1 MLKKGKKENM
11 SVNTN
16 VKTPFGNT
24 LLVGAGP
31 AAINI
36 AVHVSRGWC
45 DKLGLVNRAGAHTN
59 RLKESFNKQGRVLK
73 ARNQSQLNQDLSGET
88 KLDFFYGDYQEI
100 DDIWDTLI
108 ICTPSDTYIEV
119 IKSLCMREL
128 KTAKTLILI
137 SPGIGSNFLIERYLK
152 LELGDIEII
161 SFSAYYAA
169 TKYESGERDGLSVMT
184 KAFKKRIYLASSKEN
199 SIQLKAVCEFI
210 ESLGVQCSI
219 VSSPIEAESKN
230 ITTYVHPALFLD
242 SFAMEQILRKDQS
255 LKSMYKI
262 YPEGPI
268 TQHKIRIMVCLWKEI
283 SHVVE
288 HFGAKPINLLKFLN
302 DDNYP
307 VHEKTLSREDIEQF
321 QTFSE
326 EKQAFLL
333 YIRYSAILIDPFSS
347 PDENGRYFEFSAV
360 PFKPASVAKGG
371 RWVIPRIPL
380 EDYQKLKVIY
390 ELAQLVSIQ
399 MPQALLL
406 LKTFEREVS
415 RFSIENNVSFS
426 NYTPRTNGED
436 FKLDNRLID
445 GRGNR

>member
-1 MLKKGKKENM
+1 MKGKKENM
-11 SVNTN
+11 PVNTTFKN
-16 VKTPFGNT
+16 PFGNT

-36 AVHVSRGWC
+36 AVHVSMGWC
-45 DKLGLVNRAGAHTN
+45 DKLGLVNRAGTHTN
-59 RLKESFNKQGRVLK
+59 RLKESFKKNGTVLK
-73 ARNQSQLNQDLSGET
+73 ARNQSQLNQDLSGEA
-88 KLDFFYGDYQEI
+88 KLDFFYGDFQEI
-100 DDIWDTLI
+100 DDKWDTLI

-119 IKSLCMREL
+119 IKSLCIRKL
-128 KTAKTLILI
+128 KRIKTLVLI
-137 SPGIGSNFLIERYLK
+137 SPGIGSNFLIERVFK
-152 LELGDIEII
+152 MELRDIDII

-169 TKYESGERDGLSVMT
+169 TKYEADERDDLTVLT
-184 KAFKKRIYLASSKEN
+184 KAFKKRIYLASSKEK
-199 SIQLKAVCEFI
+199 STKLKVVREFI
-210 ESLGVQCSI
+210 ESLGVQCGI

-242 SFAMEQILRKDQS
+242 SFAMEQVLRKDLS

-268 TQHKIRIMVCLWKEI
+268 TQHKIRIMVRLWKEI

-321 QTFSE
+321 QTFNE

-347 PDENGRYFEFSAV
+347 PDERGRYFEFSAV
-360 PFKPASVAKGG
+360 PFKPVSAAKSG
-371 RWVIPRIPL
+371 RWLIPRIPL
-380 EDYQKLKVIY
+380 EDYQKLKVLY
-390 ELAQLVSIQ
+390 ELAQLVNIQ

-406 LKTFEREVS
+406 LQTFEREVS
-415 RFSIENNVSFS
+415 RFSIENNISFS
-426 NYTPRTNGED
+426 NYTPRTNGEA
-436 FKLDNRLID
+436 FNLDDRLID
-445 GRGNR
+445 SRENR